1 MGQDDRPPRVGGL
14 RVLIAGGGVAGLEA
28 LLALRALAGELTR
41 IEIVSPEPFFW
52 YRPLAVAEP
61 FEHVDAV
68 RFEVSGVA
76 EAADAVFTLDEIAS
90 VDTHARVARTRHGT
104 DVEYD
109 VLVLAHGALSRPW
122 LPGALT
128 FRGPADTDALEAV
141 LREAEEGAARSI
153 VFVGAD
159 GGAWPL
165 PLYEL
170 ALLTGRRLARRPA
183 AEITLVTPEPT
194 PLSLFG
200 EAASDAVR
208 ALLDG
213 CGVSV
218 HANRRAT
225 AYDGAVLQFEPWGSV
240 PADRVVVLPRLEGR
254 RILGI
259 PHDGDGFIPT
269 DASGRVRGVASVF
282 AAGDVT
288 SFPVK
293 QGGIAAQ
300 QADAAAETIA
310 ALAGARLAPR
320 PFRPV
325 LHGLLLT
332 GGPPLFLRS
341 DPSGRDTAVGEAP
354 LWWPPHKISGR
365 YLAPFLAGYKG
376 MTMA

>member
-61 FEHVDAV
+61 FEHVDTV

-200 EAASDAVR
+200 EAAWTPSARSSTGAASACTRTAARRHTTARSSGSSRGAPCPRTASWRFRVSR
-208 ALLDG
+208 G
-213 CGVSV
+213 GVSS
-218 HANRRAT
+218 ASRTTATGSSRPMPRA
-225 AYDGAVLQFEPWGSV
+225 A
-240 PADRVVVLPRLEGR
+240 
-254 RILGI
+254 
-259 PHDGDGFIPT
+259 
-269 DASGRVRGVASVF
+269 F
-282 AAGDVT
+282 AALRPSSPPAT
-288 SFPVK
+288 SRRFPSSRAVSPRSRRMRRPRRSPHWPAHAWRR
-293 QGGIAAQ
+293 GRS
-300 QADAAAETIA
+300 
-310 ALAGARLAPR
+310 ARCCTV
-320 PFRPV
+320 F
-325 LHGLLLT
+325 
-332 GGPPLFLRS
+332 S
-341 DPSGRDTAVGEAP
+341 
-354 LWWPPHKISGR
+354 
-365 YLAPFLAGYKG
+365 
-376 MTMA
+376 